1 MAISSITAFQSSK
14 RRPSSSAEV
23 VGVGGDR
30 RTSIQ
35 GNLNNLSKQVT
46 QGLGLK
52 QFKGQS
58 EVILKG
64 CIVRKSA
71 LQEGLSKSLG
81 QPQLKVV
88 RLESHPEKVGSR
100 AQVEVLLK
108 LPESR
113 KKILLEM
120 SLVSHGAD
128 LVSHGG
134 DLVSHDGDLD
144 HQAQV
149 LLGPVSCI
157 SGSLEEVFK
166 KQVTGAQYLPLP
178 RFFKIEASPE
188 DEEREQRGEKSKLET
203 TPKVVL
209 AIEKPGPS
217 GFLSLS
223 QGALADY
230 EHSALTITSLARLHI

>member
-14 RRPSSSAEV
+14 RRPSSSTELV
-23 VGVGGDR
+23 RVGGDR

-35 GNLNNLSKQVT
+35 GNLNSLSKQMT

-64 CIVRKSA
+64 CIVSKSV
-71 LQEGLSKSLG
+71 LQECLSKSLS
-81 QPQLKVV
+81 QPQMKVV
-88 RLESHPEKVGSR
+88 RLESHPEKDGNR
-100 AQVEVLLK
+100 AQVEMLLK

-113 KKILLEM
+113 KKISLEM
-120 SLVSHGAD
+120 SLVSHGED
-128 LVSHGG
+128 LVSHG
-134 DLVSHDGDLD
+134 GDLD

-149 LLGPVSCI
+149 LLGPLSYIV
-157 SGSLEEVFK
+157 GSLEEVIK
-166 KQVTGAQYLPLP
+166 NQVTGAQYLPVP

-188 DEEREQRGEKSKLET
+188 DEEQEQRGEKSKLET

-209 AIEKPGPS
+209 AIEKPEPS

>member
-14 RRPSSSAEV
+14 RRPSSSTELV
-23 VGVGGDR
+23 RVGGDR

-35 GNLNNLSKQVT
+35 GNLNSLSKQMT

-64 CIVRKSA
+64 CIVSKSV
-71 LQEGLSKSLG
+71 LQECLSKSLS
-81 QPQLKVV
+81 QPQMKVV
-88 RLESHPEKVGSR
+88 RFESHPERDGNR

-120 SLVSHGAD
+120 SLVSHGED
-128 LVSHGG
+128 PVSPGA
-134 DLVSHDGDLD
+134 DLD

-149 LLGPVSCI
+149 LLGPVSYI

-166 KQVTGAQYLPLP
+166 NQFTGAQYLPLP
-178 RFFKIEASPE
+178 RFFKIEATPE
-188 DEEREQRGEKSKLET
+188 DEEQEQRGEKSKLET

>member
-35 GNLNNLSKQVT
+35 GNLNNLSKQMT

-64 CIVRKSA
+64 CIVSKSV
-71 LQEGLSKSLG
+71 LQECLSKSLT

-134 DLVSHDGDLD
+134 DLD

-166 KQVTGAQYLPLP
+166 NQVTGAQYLPLP

-188 DEEREQRGEKSKLET
+188 DEEQEQRGEKSKLET

>member
-14 RRPSSSAEV
+14 RRPSSSTEV
-23 VGVGGDR
+23 VRVGGDR

-35 GNLNNLSKQVT
+35 GNLNSLSKQMT

-64 CIVRKSA
+64 CIVSKSV
-71 LQEGLSKSLG
+71 LQECLSKSLT

-100 AQVEVLLK
+100 AEVEVLLK

-120 SLVSHGAD
+120 SLVSHGED
-128 LVSHGG
+128 LVSPG
-134 DLVSHDGDLD
+134 GDLD

-149 LLGPVSCI
+149 LLGPVSYI

-166 KQVTGAQYLPLP
+166 NQVTGAQYLPLP
-178 RFFKIEASPE
+178 RFFKIEASPQ
-188 DEEREQRGEKSKLET
+188 DEEQEQRGEKSKLET

>member
-14 RRPSSSAEV
+14 RRPSSSTEV

-35 GNLNNLSKQVT
+35 GNLNSLSKQMT

-64 CIVRKSA
+64 CIVSKSA
-71 LQEGLSKSLG
+71 LQECLSKSLT

-134 DLVSHDGDLD
+134 DLD

-166 KQVTGAQYLPLP
+166 NQVTGAQYLPLP
-178 RFFKIEASPE
+178 RFFKIEASPQAQ
-188 DEEREQRGEKSKLET
+188 DEEQEQRGEKSKLET

>member
-14 RRPSSSAEV
+14 RRPSSSTELV
-23 VGVGGDR
+23 RVGGDR

-35 GNLNNLSKQVT
+35 GNLNNLSKQMT

-64 CIVRKSA
+64 CIVSKSV
-71 LQEGLSKSLG
+71 LQECLSKCLS
-81 QPQLKVV
+81 QPHMKVV

-120 SLVSHGAD
+120 SLVSHGED
-128 LVSHGG
+128 PVSHG
-134 DLVSHDGDLD
+134 GDLD

-149 LLGPVSCI
+149 LLGPVSYI

-166 KQVTGAQYLPLP
+166 NQVTGAQYLPLP

-188 DEEREQRGEKSKLET
+188 DEEQEQRGEKSKLET

>member
-14 RRPSSSAEV
+14 RRPSSSTEV

-35 GNLNNLSKQVT
+35 GNFNSLSKQMT

-64 CIVRKSA
+64 CIVSKSA
-71 LQEGLSKSLG
+71 LQECLSKCLS

-88 RLESHPEKVGSR
+88 RLESHPEKVDSR

-120 SLVSHGAD
+120 SLVSHGGD
-128 LVSHGG
+128 LVSHG
-134 DLVSHDGDLD
+134 GDLD

-149 LLGPVSCI
+149 LLGPVSQSPKKL
-157 SGSLEEVFK
+157 SG
-166 KQVTGAQYLPLP
+166 
-178 RFFKIEASPE
+178 
-188 DEEREQRGEKSKLET
+188 
-203 TPKVVL
+203 
-209 AIEKPGPS
+209 
-217 GFLSLS
+217 
-223 QGALADY
+223 
-230 EHSALTITSLARLHI
+230 

>member
-14 RRPSSSAEV
+14 RRPSSSTEV

-35 GNLNNLSKQVT
+35 GNLNSLSKQMT

-64 CIVRKSA
+64 CIVSKSA
-71 LQEGLSKSLG
+71 LQECLSKSLS

-100 AQVEVLLK
+100 AEVEVLLK

-120 SLVSHGAD
+120 SLVSHG
-128 LVSHGG
+128 
-134 DLVSHDGDLD
+134 GDLD

-149 LLGPVSCI
+149 LLGPVSYI

-166 KQVTGAQYLPLP
+166 NQVTGAQYLPLP
-178 RFFKIEASPE
+178 RFFKIEASPQ
-188 DEEREQRGEKSKLET
+188 DEEQEQRGEKSKLET

>member
-14 RRPSSSAEV
+14 RHPSSSTEV

-35 GNLNNLSKQVT
+35 GNLNSLSKQMT

-64 CIVRKSA
+64 CIVSKSV
-71 LQEGLSKSLG
+71 LQECLSKSLT

-120 SLVSHGAD
+120 SLVSHGED
-128 LVSHGG
+128 PVSHG
-134 DLVSHDGDLD
+134 GDLD

-149 LLGPVSCI
+149 LLGPVSYI
-157 SGSLEEVFK
+157 IGSLEEVFK
-166 KQVTGAQYLPLP
+166 NQVTGAQYLPLP

-188 DEEREQRGEKSKLET
+188 DEEQEQRGEKSKLET

>member
-14 RRPSSSAEV
+14 RRPSSSTEV
-23 VGVGGDR
+23 VRVGGDR

-35 GNLNNLSKQVT
+35 GNLNSLSKQMT

-64 CIVRKSA
+64 CIVSKSV
-71 LQEGLSKSLG
+71 LQECLSKSLT

-120 SLVSHGAD
+120 SLVSHGED
-128 LVSHGG
+128 PVSHG
-134 DLVSHDGDLD
+134 GDLD

-149 LLGPVSCI
+149 LLGPVSYI

-166 KQVTGAQYLPLP
+166 NQVTGAQYLPLP
-178 RFFKIEASPE
+178 RFFKIEASPQ
-188 DEEREQRGEKSKLET
+188 DEEQEQRGEKSKLET

>member
-35 GNLNNLSKQVT
+35 GNLNSLSKQMT

-64 CIVRKSA
+64 CIVSKSA
-71 LQEGLSKSLG
+71 LQECLSKCLS

-100 AQVEVLLK
+100 AEVEVLLK

-120 SLVSHGAD
+120 SLVSHG
-128 LVSHGG
+128 
-134 DLVSHDGDLD
+134 GDLD
-144 HQAQV
+144 HQTQV
-149 LLGPVSCI
+149 LLGPVSYI

-166 KQVTGAQYLPLP
+166 NQVTAAQYLPLP
-178 RFFKIEASPE
+178 RFFKIESSPQ
-188 DEEREQRGEKSKLET
+188 DEEQEQRGEKSKLET

-209 AIEKPGPS
+209 VIEKPGPS